1 MLILD
6 ILNNIIN
13 LYRPYSGKTIDSNC
27 NLLILIKVVVNY
39 FLSFYISAI
48 MYGKEFLLWEEIVH
62 TCIEF

>member
-13 LYRPYSGKTIDSNC
+13 LYRLYSGKTIDSNC

-48 MYGKEFLLWEEIVH
+48 MDGK
-62 TCIEF
+62 